1 MLGGGVKRQP
11 ETVCVLDI
19 GSNKVVCLIGREEPG
34 LGVRLIGSG
43 FGVSAGLKGGAVVDL
58 EAAEVG
64 IRTAVEKAERAAG
77 ITVQDVCVNVA
88 LRSLRSK
95 HMTVQT
101 EFASGAVADRDLK
114 RVLNSSMSGV
124 DQAENA
130 ILHAIPLNWQVDGED
145 GIRDPRGMYGQ
156 TLGVDMHFVTAGIGP
171 LRNLA
176 HCIERCHLNIRSV
189 TVSPYAAAISVLTED
204 ERDLGVT
211 LIDLGAGITS
221 ASIFRDN
228 TLVHVDAL
236 GVGGRNI
243 TSDLARGLSTPIE
256 AAERIKMIYGSCLHG
271 ANDDHR
277 QVPCPP
283 IAAQDELHHEP
294 QSLITNIIRSRV
306 EETLELL
313 RDRIYKAGL
322 ETYSGRQVVLTG
334 GGAHLNGVREL
345 ATHVLGKR
353 VRVGHPHGVFGLSDE
368 LGQPDFAV
376 ATGLL
381 KKVFDDRPEVVNGP
395 PDLSG
400 RRMKTQRYSG
410 NAVMRSMQWLRENF

>member
-1 MLGGGVKRQP
+1 MFSGSTKRQP

-43 FGVSAGLKGGAVVDL
+43 FGVSSGLKGGAVVDL

-64 IRTAVEKAERAAG
+64 IRAAVEKAERAAG
-77 ITVQDVCVNVA
+77 VTVQDVCVNVA
-88 LRSLRSK
+88 LRSMRSK
-95 HMTVQT
+95 HMAVQT
-101 EFASGAVADRDLK
+101 EFASGAVVDRDLK
-114 RVLNSSMSGV
+114 RVLNSSLSELS
-124 DQAENA
+124 QAEDA

-145 GIRDPRGMYGQ
+145 GIRDPRGMYGRQ
-156 TLGVDMHFVTAGIGP
+156 LGVDMHFVLGGIGP

-176 HCIERCHLNIRSV
+176 HCVERCHLTIRSV
-189 TVSPYAAAISVLTED
+189 TVSPYAAALSVLTED

-221 ASIFRDN
+221 AAIFRDN

-243 TSDLARGLSTPIE
+243 TSDLARGLSTPFE
-256 AAERIKMIYGSCLHG
+256 AAERIKVLYGSCLHG
-271 ANDDHR
+271 VDDETVM
-277 QVPCPP
+277 VPCPP
-283 IAAQDELHHEP
+283 IAAQDELQKEP
-294 QSLITNIIRSRV
+294 RSVVTNIIRSRV

-313 RDRIYKAGL
+313 RERIHKAGL
-322 ETYSGRQVVLTG
+322 EGYSGRQVVLTG
-334 GGAHLNGVREL
+334 GGAHLNGIREL

-353 VRVGHPHGVFGLSDE
+353 VRIGQPHGVFGLSEE
-368 LGQPDFAV
+368 LGQADFAV

-400 RRMKTQRYSG
+400 RRHSAQRYSG
-410 NAVMRSMQWLRENF
+410 NAMARSVQWLRENF